1 MIKYFDDK
9 INVKYSGHNVT
20 LRKKAIALFYYNLLM
35 CFMLA
40 CLTLYYLLSGT
51 SGAARGAAA
60 ASAIIVLVI
69 ISTFFLWRGNLR
81 RAVIVYIL
89 PTVLLVVGVRFLN
102 AARLPHAAFASYLF
116 YNFYIIVFIAVF
128 GEKKYV
134 PLVTILFMGCN
145 IAVYLMVKPHIS
157 GEALEIAS
165 ISLVNS
171 TPTLLI
177 TGLVSYINIA
187 LTGDSN
193 RRHKEELLINRN
205 QLGLISSLFDG
216 IKSAIHKLDMA
227 SKGYSS
233 TAGQLNG
240 SAQNQAALIEEAT
253 SAMEEI
259 AAAVDDVSSKAKVQ
273 AGEIARIE
281 KSMGSLNM
289 LISDLSSKAGEIMNE
304 AVTAMKQGSEADR
317 VSTRVLD
324 SMKEIHGNAEKIREI
339 TDLITDIA
347 DKTSLL
353 ALNASIESARAG
365 EAGRG
370 FAVVADEISKL
381 ADSSTES
388 AKEISKLISG
398 TGENINSSYDLFNIL
413 YGHIRSIN
421 VTLEKSSVLSR
432 EMNQAAVNQNELS
445 ESINKD
451 VDNVNVLSLHIA
463 DAMKEQAASTNELS
477 KSLDEINNFTQG
489 NAATAGELSASTMDL
504 SGSIDELVMLL
515 KKSESGSA
523 GVNE

>member
-1 MIKYFDDK
+1 
-9 INVKYSGHNVT
+9 
-20 LRKKAIALFYYNLLM
+20 
-35 CFMLA
+35 
-40 CLTLYYLLSGT
+40 
-51 SGAARGAAA
+51 
-60 ASAIIVLVI
+60 
-69 ISTFFLWRGNLR
+69 
-81 RAVIVYIL
+81 
-89 PTVLLVVGVRFLN
+89 
-102 AARLPHAAFASYLF
+102 RLPHAAFASYLY

-134 PLVTILFMGCN
+134 PMVTILFMVCN
-145 IAVYLMVKPHIS
+145 IAVYLMVKPYIS

-165 ISLVNS
+165 ISLANS

-177 TGLVSYINIA
+177 IGIVSYINIA

-193 RRHKEELLINRN
+193 QRHKEELSVNQN
-205 QLGLISSLFDG
+205 QLGLITSLLDG

-227 SKGYSS
+227 SRSYSS
-233 TAGQLNG
+233 TAGHLTD
-240 SAQNQAALIEEAT
+240 SSQNQAALIEEAT
-253 SAMEEI
+253 SGMEEI

-281 KSMGSLNM
+281 KSMESLNT
-289 LISDLSSKAGEIMNE
+289 LISNLSAKAAEIMNE

-398 TGENINSSYDLFNIL
+398 TGASINSSYELFNIL

-432 EMNQAAVNQNELS
+432 EMNQAAVHQNELS

-451 VDNVNVLSLHIA
+451 VDNVNVLSLNIA
-463 DAMKEQAASTNELS
+463 DAMKEQAESTNELS
-477 KSLDEINNFTQG
+477 KSLDEINHFTQG
-489 NAATAGELSASTMDL
+489 NAATAEELSASTREL
-504 SGSIDELVMLL
+504 SGSISELVVLL
-515 KKSESGSA
+515 KKSEAGSA
-523 GVNE
+523 VADE